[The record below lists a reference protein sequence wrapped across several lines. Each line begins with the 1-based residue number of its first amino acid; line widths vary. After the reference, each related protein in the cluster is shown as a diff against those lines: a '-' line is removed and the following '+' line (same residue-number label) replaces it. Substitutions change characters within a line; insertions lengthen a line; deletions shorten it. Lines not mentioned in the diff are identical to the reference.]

1 MNLTN
6 SSSVTEDTVHL
17 NLAEVAYHIY
27 PTMAGWLTSNRST
40 LGFRVQFPAQ

>member
-17 NLAEVAYHIY
+17 NLAEVAYQVYI
-27 PTMAGWLTSNRST
+27 PQWQVG
-40 LGFRVQFPAQ
+40 